1 MVSCAT
7 TIRKGLKFGIQFL
20 LEITEKK
27 VLIVYNIT
35 TKKNT
40 NRKFRELLVMK
51 LLRLTDNL
59 MKSSV

>member
-20 LEITEKK
+20 LEITGKK

-35 TKKNT
+35 TNKNT
-40 NRKFRELLVMK
+40 NRKFREL
-51 LLRLTDNL
+51 
-59 MKSSV
+59 

>member
-27 VLIVYNIT
+27 GFNSLQYYN
-35 TKKNT
+35 KEEYK
-40 NRKFRELLVMK
+40 
-51 LLRLTDNL
+51 
-59 MKSSV
+59 